1 MTDNSYPNVKTL
13 IINVLSKCTDF
24 DLKACRKNF
33 IINVLHCFSA
43 IKGKINFL
51 QMARFSDKCEQ
62 YFRINFQ
69 NKFNFQRFN
78 LTMIKGTCHE
88 CVVAFDPSYIP
99 KSGKK
104 TFGLGM
110 YWSGCAKK
118 AKWGLDI
125 CGFAAVDIIRNTAF
139 HLNAI
144 QTPVLTAMMT
154 LLQYYCQII
163 KENHL
168 YFKELTNY
176 LVADSYF
183 AKAEVVETVLSVG
196 MHFIGRLR
204 DDQVLYYLNLEPKTG
219 KKGRPKKYAGK
230 VNKSEPDMDFFQL
243 IYNTAELKVY
253 NAIVF
258 CRAMNRIINVSIA
271 VFYKNGKV
279 QARKM
284 YFSTDLQLHGMKV
297 VCWYRSRFQ
306 IEFLYRDAK
315 QHCGLEDCQARSQ
328 NKLHF
333 HFNAALTTV
342 NLAKLHWLD
351 TKKTDDEAF
360 SMADFKTLCHNTLLL
375 KRFFR
380 VFAINPNTPKNQR
393 RINELCKYGLI
404 SA

>member
-13 IINVLSKCTDF
+13 IINVLSKCANF

-33 IINVLHCFSA
+33 IINVLFCFSA

-51 QMARFSDKCEQ
+51 HMARFSDKCEQ
-62 YFRINFQ
+62 YFRINFE
-69 NKFNFQRFN
+69 NKFNFQHFN
-78 LTMIKGTCHE
+78 LAMIKERCGE
-88 CVVAFDPSYIP
+88 CVVAFDPSYIK
-99 KSGKK
+99 KSGKN
-104 TFGLGM
+104 TFGLGT

-125 CGFAAVDIIRNTAF
+125 CGFAAVDINCNTAF

-163 KENHL
+163 KENYL
-168 YFKELTNY
+168 YFKEITNY

-183 AKAEVVETVLSVG
+183 AKTEVVETVLSLG

-204 DDQVLYYLNLEPKTG
+204 DDQVLFYLHNEPQTG

-230 VNKSEPDMDFFQL
+230 VNKSAPDMKYFTL
-243 IYNTAELKVY
+243 IYDTDELQVY

-258 CRAMNRIINVSIA
+258 CKVMKRMINVSIA

-284 YFSTDLQLHGMKV
+284 YFSTDLQLHGMKIV
-297 VCWYRSRFQ
+297 SYYRSRFQ

-360 SMADFKTLCHNTLLL
+360 SMADFKTLFHNTLLL
-375 KRFFR
+375 NRFFR
-380 VFAINPNTPKNQR
+380 VFAINPNTHSRQVK
-393 RINELCKYGLI
+393 ELN
-404 SA
+404 A

>member
-1 MTDNSYPNVKTL
+1 
-13 IINVLSKCTDF
+13 
-24 DLKACRKNF
+24 
-33 IINVLHCFSA
+33 
-43 IKGKINFL
+43 
-51 QMARFSDKCEQ
+51 
-62 YFRINFQ
+62 
-69 NKFNFQRFN
+69 
-78 LTMIKGTCHE
+78 
-88 CVVAFDPSYIP
+88 
-99 KSGKK
+99 
-104 TFGLGM
+104 
-110 YWSGCAKK
+110 
-118 AKWGLDI
+118 
-125 CGFAAVDIIRNTAF
+125 
-139 HLNAI
+139 
-144 QTPVLTAMMT
+144 
-154 LLQYYCQII
+154 
-163 KENHL
+163 
-168 YFKELTNY
+168 
-176 LVADSYF
+176 
-183 AKAEVVETVLSVG
+183 
-196 MHFIGRLR
+196 
-204 DDQVLYYLNLEPKTG
+204 
-219 KKGRPKKYAGK
+219 
-230 VNKSEPDMDFFQL
+230 MDFFQL

-271 VFYKNGKV
+271 VFCKNGKV

>member
-1 MTDNSYPNVKTL
+1 
-13 IINVLSKCTDF
+13 
-24 DLKACRKNF
+24 
-33 IINVLHCFSA
+33 
-43 IKGKINFL
+43 
-51 QMARFSDKCEQ
+51 MARFSDKCEQ
-62 YFRINFQ
+62 YFRINFE

-88 CVVAFDPSYIP
+88 CVVAFDPSYIK

-204 DDQVLYYLNLEPKTG
+204 DD
-219 KKGRPKKYAGK
+219 
-230 VNKSEPDMDFFQL
+230 
-243 IYNTAELKVY
+243 
-253 NAIVF
+253 
-258 CRAMNRIINVSIA
+258 
-271 VFYKNGKV
+271 
-279 QARKM
+279 
-284 YFSTDLQLHGMKV
+284 
-297 VCWYRSRFQ
+297 
-306 IEFLYRDAK
+306 
-315 QHCGLEDCQARSQ
+315 
-328 NKLHF
+328 
-333 HFNAALTTV
+333 
-342 NLAKLHWLD
+342 
-351 TKKTDDEAF
+351 
-360 SMADFKTLCHNTLLL
+360 
-375 KRFFR
+375 
-380 VFAINPNTPKNQR
+380 
-393 RINELCKYGLI
+393 
-404 SA
+404 